1 MYKNKN
7 IINIVTLTFII
18 ALIFIVFINYNNID
32 NFYVGGVEKK
42 RKKIKKRKI
51 KKMGS
56 KFNKY
61 DNMKKNLQSYNKIIR
76 ARVENGAM
84 EKYSDDNRAILQKM
98 NLPEKRRERR
108 ILLTKMAKEETK
120 LINRRP
126 KGMKKLKRTIFRRS
140 NIQKTE
146 NKLQNLKETAAIKQI
161 KQIMK
166 ENQSGETRESVNLN
180 NIARRLKID
189 VGSIN
194 SQMEDYSSNKRRM
207 ILAGLITEQDGFADK
222 FEIDDDDI
230 TKLQKTLS
238 NKKLAKNK
246 SKKAGKL
253 DVQIKKKLD
262 SLKDKMPGINL
273 SSISRKLRLRKQSEV
288 QEEKPIPVLRDLPV
302 DFDDI

>member
-76 ARVENGAM
+76 ARVEKGAM
-84 EKYSDDNRAILQKM
+84 EEYDDDNRAILQKM

-161 KQIMK
+161 MK
-166 ENQSGETRESVNLN
+166 ENQSDETSESVNLN

-238 NKKLAKNK
+238 NKKLAKNE

-288 QEEKPIPVLRDLPV
+288 QEEKPKPVLRDLPV